1 MRSLPVAE
9 PANCNTFQLRN
20 LQLAKPSKCGT
31 CKLQYLPIAEPST
44 CKTFQLQNL
53 GGERRKEGVRRI
65 GGLQL
70 RNVPNVEPS
79 TIFFKNIG
87 WCACAG
93 VADSGRQL
101 VVRWLQQ
108 LAVHRIREDKKRKH
122 VCSLL
127 IDGQGPGMMGH

>member
-31 CKLQYLPIAEPST
+31 
-44 CKTFQLQNL
+44 FQLQNL
-53 GGERRKEGVRRI
+53 GGERRKEGGRRI

-70 RNVPNVEPS
+70 RNVPNAEPS
-79 TIFFKNIG
+79 TNVFKNKG

-108 LAVHRIREDKKRKH
+108 PAVPRIREDKK
-122 VCSLL
+122 S
-127 IDGQGPGMMGH
+127 